1 MENDVQKDGFAE
13 LLKRLDRLEDRLNEV
28 LVAHKE
34 MLSFDE
40 ARVYLHLSPSYLY
53 KLTASRV
60 IPYFKPGGK
69 LVYFRR
75 ADLDEWLKRHLCSPI
90 ASLKA
95 KAIDLL
101 DRNTKRKANRQQE
114 K

>member
-1 MENDVQKDGFAE
+1 MENDVPQESIGE
-13 LLKRLDRLEDRLNEV
+13 LFNRLDRLEERLNEV

-40 ARVYLHLSPSYLY
+40 ARIYLHLSPSYLY

-60 IPYFKPGGK
+60 IPFFKPGGK

-75 ADLDEWLKRHLCSPI
+75 ADLDEWLKRHLCAPV

-101 DRNTKRKANRQQE
+101 DQSAKRRKKRQGE
-114 K
+114 